1 MAEPHPNSLLEIP
14 ETREQASVPWWRG
27 LNRMH
32 RRVLVAALLGWTL
45 DGFETY
51 ALVII
56 IGPALA
62 QLLTP
67 SQQANTSLYAGVA
80 IGITLLGSGIGG
92 LIGGTIADYVGRK
105 PTMLWSIAAYSV
117 LTGLTAFSTSIGM
130 LIALRFLTGLALGS
144 EWATGASLIQETWP
158 ERSRT
163 KGAALVQSGF
173 GIGSLLAAVAWL
185 VISSFDPHAWRMMF
199 ILGVLPALL
208 VLYLRTRVPE
218 SERWQRAVGRSGKRP
233 ANDDANVASNPDDH
247 AKRKLTISQIFAD
260 RASRKVVLLTFSL
273 SLVTIAGWYAI
284 SSFLPRF
291 AVVLATKDGVANP
304 TSWAQLAVVTYTI
317 GSIVGYIAGAFV
329 ADRFGRRPLILVFLI
344 GSAVLTPITYL
355 WPGNVQT
362 FLIVAAINGM
372 FTLGGFVW
380 MPLYLPELFGTAVR
394 STAMSTVFNGTRLIA
409 WIGPILTGSLVLAFG
424 GIAPAAIWMGSVYI
438 LGLIVVPFLTETR
451 GKPLPD

>member
-1 MAEPHPNSLLEIP
+1 MADSHGSPSLTAP
-14 ETREQASVPWWRG
+14 ELGGNPSGPWWRG
-27 LNRMH
+27 LNRTH
-32 RRVLVAALLGWTL
+32 RRVLVAALLGWAL

-62 QLLTP
+62 DLLTAD
-67 SQQANTSLYAGVA
+67 QQKNIALYAGLA
-80 IGITLLGSGIGG
+80 IGITLLGSGVGG
-92 LIGGTIADYVGRK
+92 LIGGTIADYLGRK
-105 PTMLWSIAAYSV
+105 PVMLWSIAAYSI
-117 LTGLTAFSTSIGM
+117 LTGLTAFSSSIGM

-163 KGAALVQSGF
+163 KGAAIVQSGF

-185 VISSFDPHAWRMMF
+185 IIASIDPTAWRAMF

-208 VLYLRTRVPE
+208 VLFLRTRVPE
-218 SERWQRAVGRSGKRP
+218 SERWQRAVGRT
-233 ANDDANVASNPDDH
+233 DAKK
-247 AKRKLTISQIFAD
+247 AKAKTSRGLTFTQIFAEPHT
-260 RASRKVVLLTFSL
+260 RKLVLLTFAL

-291 AVVLATKDGVANP
+291 AVVLATKDGIANP
-304 TSWAQLAVVTYTI
+304 ASWAQLSVVTYTI
-317 GSIVGYIAGAFV
+317 GSIIGYVAAAFV
-329 ADRFGRRPLILVFLI
+329 ADRFGRRFLI
-344 GSAVLTPITYL
+344 VLFLVGSAALTPITYL
-355 WPGNVQT
+355 WPGNVQS

-409 WIGPILTGSLVLAFG
+409 WVGPILTGSLVLVFG
-424 GIAPAAIWMGSVYI
+424 GIAPAAIWMGSVYV
-438 LGLIVVPFLTETR
+438 LGLIVVPFLKETR
-451 GKPLPD
+451 GLPLPE

>member
-1 MAEPHPNSLLEIP
+1 
-14 ETREQASVPWWRG
+14 
-27 LNRMH
+27 MH
-32 RRVLVAALLGWTL
+32 RRVLVAALLGWAL

-56 IGPALA
+56 IGPAMA
-62 QLLTP
+62 ELLTP
-67 SQQANTSLYAGVA
+67 DQQTNIALYAGLA
-80 IGITLLGSGIGG
+80 IGITLLGSGVGG

-105 PTMLWSIAAYSV
+105 PMMLWSIAAYSI

-163 KGAALVQSGF
+163 KGAAIVQSGF

-185 VISSFDPHAWRMMF
+185 VIASVDPTAWRFMF
-199 ILGVLPALL
+199 VLGVLPALL
-208 VLYLRTRVPE
+208 VLFLRTRVPE
-218 SERWQRAVGRSGKRP
+218 SERWQRAVGR
-233 ANDDANVASNPDDH
+233 ASTKS
-247 AKRKLTISQIFAD
+247 AKVGATGEQPHRKLTFVQIFVD
-260 RASRKVVLLTFSL
+260 PQSRKLVLLTFAL

-291 AVVLATKDGVANP
+291 AVVIATKDGIANP
-304 TSWAQLAVVTYTI
+304 AVWAQLAVVTYTI
-317 GSIVGYIAGAFV
+317 GSIIGYVAAAFV
-329 ADRFGRRPLILVFLI
+329 ADRLGRRPLIVMFLV
-344 GSAVLTPITYL
+344 GSAALTPITYL

-362 FLIVAAINGM
+362 FLIIAAINGM

-424 GIAPAAIWMGSVYI
+424 GIAPAAIWMGSVYVI
-438 LGLIVVPFLTETR
+438 GLIFVPFLKETR
-451 GKPLPD
+451 GLPLPD